1 MPINSPKVSLSD
13 LLGQAYTDAVCEAR
27 AFVQGIDK
35 STLVAIAED
44 KVDLF
49 PQWYQERMDDLLGHA
64 GDKVCGGLLESA
76 PGAGSASF
84 ARTTK
89 TGRAPLTGFGFM
101 RIGEDGRAY
110 LTTKSEHY
118 HLSLGHSFPGY
129 RLVEN
134 AAKLGIPNAT
144 HNNTR
149 GHATRL
155 LEQELIRVVNGIPKG
170 DQKRLRQVIDSTEP
184 HVLNRVINLETGS
197 LAVEAALKMML
208 ARFYRLEETTGRPR
222 RVAPTSSDR
231 PRYQGRTPVV
241 LVMADNAGG
250 TKANYHGT
258 TTLTQLM
265 RGMWP
270 ELCGILEASN
280 ALVIRPVAINDIQ
293 DFQETLTEYDSGPYK
308 VAGFFHEIV
317 LMNYGGIKLDQE
329 YLRRAYA
336 LCQERDVP
344 TMVDEIQ
351 SCIWSPEL
359 FLFREYQLQPDFVS
373 VGKGFPG
380 GQYPASRIVTTPA
393 MDNLNQFGALVT
405 NGQEELASIAYLVT
419 MEFAQAN
426 RAYTRDIGDYYEAEL
441 RALARQYPAIVDRI
455 EGCRHLSAIFFSS
468 SDMAQ
473 QFVAHLNDAGIDISA
488 QTYKAD
494 CLPSALTKIP
504 LISTTKMV
512 DYVIAKMR
520 EALKRL

>member
-1 MPINSPKVSLSD
+1 MPINNPRLSLSD
-13 LLGQAYTDAVCEAR
+13 LLGKAYTDAVCEAR
-27 AFVQGIDK
+27 AFVEGVDK
-35 STLVAIAED
+35 GKLVAIADE

-49 PQWYQERMDDLLGHA
+49 PRWYQERMDDLIDHVGQ
-64 GDKVCGGLLESA
+64 KVCGGLQDSA
-76 PGAGSASF
+76 RGAGTASF
-84 ARTTK
+84 SSATNIH
-89 TGRAPLTGFGFM
+89 RAPLTGFGFI

-110 LTTKSEHY
+110 LTSKSEHY

-134 AAKLGIPNAT
+134 ARRLGIPNAT

-155 LEQELIRVVNGIPKG
+155 LEQELVRVLNGIPKG
-170 DQKRLRQVIDSTEP
+170 DDKRLNQAIHTADP

-208 ARFYRLEETTGRPR
+208 ARFYRLEETSPE
-222 RVAPTSSDR
+222 
-231 PRYQGRTPVV
+231 PRYRGRTPVL
-241 LVMADNAGG
+241 LVIADNAG
-250 TKANYHGT
+250 TKRANYHGT
-258 TTLTQLM
+258 TMLTQVM

-270 ELCGILEASN
+270 ELCNALEASN
-280 ALVIRPVAINDIQ
+280 ALLIRPIQINDVE
-293 DFQETLTEYDSGPYK
+293 DFERALAEYDSGPYK
-308 VAGFFHEIV
+308 VAGFLHEIV
-317 LMNYGGIKLDQE
+317 LMNYGGIQLE
-329 YLRRAYA
+329 ETFLRRAYA

-359 FLFREYQLQPDFVS
+359 FLFREYQLEPDFVS
-373 VGKGFPG
+373 IGKGFPG
-380 GQYPASRIVTTPA
+380 GEYPASRIVTTA
-393 MDNLNQFGALVT
+393 ALDNLNLFGALVT

-419 MEFAQAN
+419 MEFVQAN
-426 RAYTRDIGDYYEAEL
+426 SAYIRDIGDRYEAEL
-441 RALARQYPAIVDRI
+441 RALARQYPTILDRI
-455 EGCRHLSAIFFSS
+455 AGRRHLSAIFFHSP
-468 SDMAQ
+468 DAALD
-473 QFVAHLNDAGIDISA
+473 FVACLNDAGIDISA

-504 LISTTKMV
+504 LISTPKMV
-512 DYVIAKMR
+512 DFLTTKMH